1 MVNEA
6 INSLL
11 RHEFQHASSVLVVSH
26 IRPDG
31 DAVGSLVGLGTAL
44 QANGKQ
50 VEMVLADGVPGSFRQ
65 LPGASLVTRKAKGE
79 AFDLVIVVDCSDLQR
94 TGGVLG
100 SLQPDINI
108 DHHITNLNFARINF
122 VQPEAQATCGIL
134 AEQLENWGLQ
144 VNEPVARALLTGLV
158 SDTIGF
164 RTSNVTSNTLRLA
177 AWLMDRG
184 ANLAELYNR
193 AIVRR
198 SFEAAHYWGQGLTK
212 LQRDGRMIWTT
223 LTLAD
228 RSISGYHGND
238 DADLVNVI
246 SAIDESDIG
255 LIFVEQRD
263 NRVKVSWRA
272 QPGWDVSQ
280 IALTFGG
287 GGHPAA
293 SGAEVQGSLAEVQE
307 RILDATRQLLNN
319 SKNKNGQMQ
328 MPTGTEISRLGS
340 DKHE

>member
-1 MVNEA
+1 MTNE
-6 INSLL
+6 SQTPLFL
-11 RHEFQHASSVLVVSH
+11 EEFRHAQNVLVVSH

-31 DAVGSLVGLGTAL
+31 DAVGSLLGLGQSLMA
-44 QANGKQ
+44 AGKQ
-50 VEMVLADGVPGSFRQ
+50 VQMVLADGVPSSFRH
-65 LPGASLVTRKAKGE
+65 LPGANLVKRKVNGTPV
-79 AFDLVIVVDCSDLQR
+79 DLAVVLDCSDLAR

-100 SLQPDINI
+100 SRAPDLNI

-122 VQPEAQATCGIL
+122 VQPEAQATSGIL
-134 AEQLENWGLQ
+134 AENLEKWGLT
-144 VNEPVARALLTGLV
+144 VSEGVAKALLTGLV

-212 LQRDGRMIWTT
+212 LTREGRLTWTS

-228 RSISGYHGND
+228 RVAAGYTGND

-246 SAIDESDIG
+246 SAIDESDVG
-255 LIFVEQRD
+255 MIFIEQSD
-263 NRVKVSWRA
+263 HRVKVSWRA
-272 QPGWDVSQ
+272 QPGFDVSQ
-280 IALTFGG
+280 IALSFGG

-293 SGAEVQGSLAEVQE
+293 SGAEIAGNLSEVQE
-307 RILDATRQLLNN
+307 RVLEATRRVLA
-319 SKNKNGQMQ
+319 NGRNGKIKTQ
-328 MPTGTEISRLGS
+328 EI
-340 DKHE
+340 KPA